1 MRAGYHVRK
10 QALIWRGRLLL
21 GWLRLV
27 QRASGALGLRNLY
40 HRHLGALVRG
50 TGLFDADWYL
60 SMNPDVRQ
68 DGADPLLHYV
78 RYGDHEGR
86 PPIPLFDP
94 PYYRAHARGAGLEL
108 NALLHYRLLG
118 RFFKTSPSAWFDVEY
133 YLRQNRDVARAGID
147 PLLHY
152 LGCGG
157 SDGRSPCRQFDS
169 AFYLLANPDVAE
181 AGVNPLMHYLRYGR
195 LEGRPVT
202 ASGLGG
208 GAAEPAPYVP
218 AVVPDNWAD
227 LEPGPRL
234 DDALVDVVVPVYKG
248 KSETLRCLRSVLLA
262 LNETPH
268 ELIVINDAS
277 PDEEL
282 VEALR
287 RQAGLGYFTLLDNDG
302 NRGFVESANRG
313 MALHPRRDVV
323 LLNSDTEVF
332 GDWLDRLRASARRDS
347 RTATVT
353 PLSNNATIASYP
365 RFLHDNPY
373 PLEVPFGE
381 LDALAARVNHGLEI
395 ETPTGVG
402 FCLYLRRDF
411 LDQVGLFDGAAF
423 GRGYGEENDLCQ
435 RAITAGWRNII
446 APDVFVHHLGSVS
459 FQGERAKRVAAAM
472 GVMDRRHPGYQRDV
486 RQFIEE
492 DPVAGARQKLDWA
505 RLALLARERNVLMVC
520 HNRGGGAE
528 RHLREDSAR
537 LLEEGYGVF
546 YLRPV
551 AGQPHHVRINA
562 ARNIL
567 LPNQPVFA
575 LENTALLAGALAQ
588 LRISS
593 IHVHGTVDF
602 TAAAPGQ
609 LVQLGEALGATLEL
623 DIHDYHVIC
632 PRINLAD
639 DSGRYC
645 GEPAERDCD
654 NCLGALGNR
663 HAARSI
669 RDWREANAQLLRA
682 ADRIWVPDPDVS
694 ERLHRYHPELR
705 IAVAPHEE
713 INAETVQLREPLLHA
728 DEPLRVVVIGA
739 ISLVKGFEVLLECAR
754 DARQRRLP
762 LSFSLLGY
770 SMNDTRLQ
778 QAGVEVSGRY
788 LEHEGHDKLDA
799 LHPHLVWLPSLWPE
813 TYSYTLSLALQ
824 GGYPVSA
831 FDIGAIGRRL
841 AAIGQ
846 QANLLPLSLQR
857 NPRAINS
864 RLLAFRARCSELP
877 AVGVA

>member
-1 MRAGYHVRK
+1 MRVGYHARK

-21 GWLRLV
+21 GWLRLL
-27 QRASGALGLRNLY
+27 RRLSDARGLRGLY
-40 HRHLGALVRG
+40 HWHLGALVRG
-50 TGLFDADWYL
+50 TELFDADWYL
-60 SMNPDVRQ
+60 SVNPDVRG
-68 DGADPLLHYV
+68 DGVDPLQHYV
-78 RYGDHEGR
+78 RHGDREGR
-86 PPIPLFDP
+86 QPIALFDP
-94 PYYRAHARGAGLEL
+94 SYYRAHATGAGLEL

-118 RFFKTSPSAWFDVEY
+118 RFFKTSPSAWFDVDY

-152 LGCGG
+152 LYRGG
-157 SDGRSPCRQFDS
+157 LDGRSPCRQFDS
-169 AFYLLANPDVAE
+169 AFYLLANPDVAA
-181 AGVNPLMHYLRYGR
+181 AGVNPLMHYLRFGR

-202 ASGLGG
+202 ASGFGDG
-208 GAAEPAPYVP
+208 VPEPEPYVP
-218 AVVPDNWAD
+218 AVVPEDWAD
-227 LEPGPRL
+227 LEPGPCL
-234 DDALVDVVVPVYKG
+234 DAALVDVVVPVYKG
-248 KSETLRCLRSVLLA
+248 RSETLRCLRSVLLA
-262 LNETPH
+262 LNKTPY

-287 RQAGLGYFTLLDNDG
+287 RQAGLGYFTLLDNAE

-313 MALHPRRDVV
+313 MALHEGRDVV
-323 LLNSDTEVF
+323 LLNADTEVF
-332 GDWLDRLRASARRDS
+332 GDWLDRLRTSARRDP

-381 LDALAARVNHGLEI
+381 LDALAARANHGIEI

-402 FCLYLRRDF
+402 FCMYLRRDF
-411 LDQVGLFDGAAF
+411 LAEVGLFDGAAF

-435 RAITAGWRNII
+435 RAIEAGWRNII

-486 RQFIEE
+486 RQFIHE
-492 DPVAGARQKLDWA
+492 DPLAVARRKLDWA
-505 RLALLARERNVLMVC
+505 RLALLARERNVLMVS

-546 YLRPV
+546 HLRPV
-551 AGQPHHVRINA
+551 AGEPHQVRINA
-562 ARNIL
+562 AQHIV

-575 LENTALLAGALAQ
+575 LADTAALAGALAE
-588 LRISS
+588 LRIGT

-602 TAAAPGQ
+602 SNDAPEQ
-609 LVQLGEALGATLEL
+609 LVRLSEALGATLEL

-645 GEPAERDCD
+645 GEPTERDCD
-654 NCLGALGNR
+654 NCLATPGNK
-663 HAARSI
+663 HGVRSI
-669 RDWREANAQLLRA
+669 RGWRESHALMLRA

-694 ERLHRYHPELR
+694 ERLHRYYPELR
-705 IAVAPHEE
+705 ISVVPHEDIDTE
-713 INAETVQLREPLLHA
+713 AVRPREALLRA

-762 LSFSLLGY
+762 LRFSVLGY
-770 SMNDTRLQ
+770 SMNDTQLQ

-788 LEHEGHDKLDA
+788 LERDARDKLDA

-824 GGYPVSA
+824 GGYPVYA

-841 AAIGQ
+841 AEIGQ

-857 NPRAINS
+857 NPREINS
-864 RLLAFRARCSELP
+864 RLLAFREHCGELP
-877 AVGVA
+877 AVGAA